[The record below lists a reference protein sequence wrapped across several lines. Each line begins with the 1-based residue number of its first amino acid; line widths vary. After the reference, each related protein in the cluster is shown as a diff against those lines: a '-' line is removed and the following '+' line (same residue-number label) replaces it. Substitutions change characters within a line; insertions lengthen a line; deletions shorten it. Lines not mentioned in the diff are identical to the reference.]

1 MIIDLEVKCMIL
13 GESLEDYLETLL
25 ILGKENEK
33 IRCVDVAKRMNV
45 SKPSVN
51 KAMNVL
57 KEKGYVQ
64 QETYGDIHFTPEGK
78 ELAEK
83 VYQRH
88 TTVQSFLQHVLGV
101 DEETAEEEACHIEHV
116 ISEDT
121 FIKIKDFLDNY
132 TSNKD

>member
-1 MIIDLEVKCMIL
+1 MIL

-25 ILGKENEK
+25 ILNRENGK
-33 IRCVDVAKRMNV
+33 IRCVDVANRMNV

-57 KEKGYVQ
+57 KEKGLVQ
-64 QETYGDIHFTPEGK
+64 QETYGNIHFTPEGE

-88 TTVQSFLQHVLGV
+88 TTIQSFLQLVLGV
-101 DEETAEEEACHIEHV
+101 DEDTAEEEACHIEHV

-121 FIKIKDFLDNY
+121 FNKIKSFTAEY
-132 TSNKD
+132 SSNQE

>member
-1 MIIDLEVKCMIL
+1 MIL

>member
-1 MIIDLEVKCMIL
+1 MIL

-121 FIKIKDFLDNY
+121 FIKIGSF
-132 TSNKD
+132 